1 MPMVW
6 FCGVPTHFFMLSLSV
21 DTLYNLIRGLS
32 ILLFSFI
39 NKVDF
44 SLSAKGCRVYMID
57 TIIHG
62 CLLICCWFWIFVRV
76 FNSNRN
82 FISTSAHV
90 WSHFIT
96 LLQSQNLVCFEMVIS
111 GQVRSRVGE
120 LYIWLFWR
128 HIPQATSLL

>member
-1 MPMVW
+1 MVC
-6 FCGVPTHFFMLSLSV
+6 FCSVPTHFFMLSLSAHA
-21 DTLYNLIRGLS
+21 LYNFIRGLS

-62 CLLICCWFWIFVRV
+62 CLLIW
-76 FNSNRN
+76 N
-82 FISTSAHV
+82 FCSSVQLEQKFHIYECPCIISFYYS
-90 WSHFIT
+90 IT